1 MKSWKLIVVQL
12 CGEWSKN
19 KANVVVV
26 ALEVGDEQEHD
37 AFLDGGGGLQVRAEH
52 RVYQIIDVVYVLLT
66 PF

>member
-1 MKSWKLIVVQL
+1 MS
-12 CGEWSKN
+12 GTKN

-37 AFLDGGGGLQVRAEH
+37 AFLDGGGGLQIRAELSF
-52 RVYQIIDVVYVLLT
+52 YQIIDVVYVLLT